1 MRSCAKLI
9 GRNALSLPHVISI
22 TPHARLQAI
31 SLRRPNPGASIELTT
46 KTRISSSTG
55 VGGVRIDR
63 TRGPQI
69 LTEKPTGASEN
80 GCKSWH

>member
-1 MRSCAKLI
+1 V
-9 GRNALSLPHVISI
+9 PHVISI
-22 TPHARLQAI
+22 TQHAVSQAN

-55 VGGVRIDR
+55 VGELEPATATGLPIV
-63 TRGPQI
+63 
-69 LTEKPTGASEN
+69 TEKTTGASEN